1 MLTHIGY
8 SIAIFETTPS
18 SMAGTVGAIFNGA
31 LQLGSAVGI
40 AAISSIETSV
50 ERTHG
55 GSESYSGRA
64 AAWWFL
70 VGVVAVEAIAVAMFY
85 RTDSPREI
93 ELVESTTTTAVSTPV
108 EEKAEADLGFSTPGN
123 IEKEP
128 AVVTMDNIELE
139 PLPLPLTTL
148 GRSCSEATLTHADS
162 ITGKKMPGNPDDIA
176 AKMT

>member
-1 MLTHIGY
+1 
-8 SIAIFETTPS
+8 
-18 SMAGTVGAIFNGA
+18 MAGTVGAIFNGA

-40 AAISSIETSV
+40 AAISSVETSV

-55 GSESYSGRA
+55 GSGSYSGRA

-70 VGVVAVEAIAVAMFY
+70 VGVVGVEAIAVAIFY

-93 ELVESTTTTAVSTPV
+93 ELIESTTTTTAVSTPV

-128 AVVTMDNIELE
+128 APAVVTMDNIELE
-139 PLPLPLTTL
+139 PLPLPLTAL
-148 GRSCSEATLTHADS
+148 GRSYSEATLTRTDS
-162 ITGKKMPGNPDDIA
+162 MTGKKMPSNPDDIT
-176 AKMT
+176 AKMI